1 MRDSEVNQLAGSTL
15 FRSVPRETSPLL
27 EWFARARECT
37 KRRQILSLPQIPLIF
52 MAAEVKFKSIL
63 SLIPDNPG
71 VYQFIDSYGVV
82 IYVGKA
88 KNLKKRVTS
97 YFSKNQSGKTIALL
111 RKTSDIRHIVVD
123 NESDALLLEN
133 NLIKK
138 HQPRYNILLKD
149 DKTFPWICVKN
160 EPFPRVFSTRN
171 PVRDGSVYFG
181 PYTSGLMVKTLVSF
195 IRQLYKLR
203 TCSHNL
209 TKQNI
214 DAGKFKVCLEY
225 HLGNCKAPCVG
236 KQQES
241 DYQENMDQIK
251 DILKGNISTVL
262 DHLKMT
268 MAKYSGEL
276 RFEEAQSIKEKIEIL
291 SRFKSK
297 STIVSNTI
305 RNVDVFAITQESDN
319 AYVNYLKVNEGA
331 VIQALTIEL
340 KIRAEEEKESILG
353 FAITEI
359 RQRLQSDSPEI
370 ILPFEP
376 DILLDKVKYT
386 VPKAGEKLKLLELAE
401 RNAIYYKLEQKK
413 KRMEHSPQARTG
425 KNLEKLKND
434 LHMSELP
441 AHIECF
447 DNSNIMGTNP
457 VAACVVFKN
466 ARPSKVDYRHFNIKT
481 VSGADDFSSMEEIV
495 YRRYRRIIEENQKL
509 PQLVIIDGGKGQLSS
524 AMKSIDKLGL
534 REKITVIGIAK
545 KLEEI
550 YFPGDSVPIYLDK
563 NSISLKIIQQL
574 RNEAHRFG
582 INFHR
587 DKRSSQMIKS
597 DLDQIKGIGP
607 KTKEILLKHFESA
620 ETIKN
625 ASVEELENLVGS
637 SKSKVLLD
645 YFRK

>member
-1 MRDSEVNQLAGSTL
+1 
-15 FRSVPRETSPLL
+15 
-27 EWFARARECT
+27 
-37 KRRQILSLPQIPLIF
+37 
-52 MAAEVKFKSIL
+52 MAIEAKFKSIL

-71 VYQFIDSYGVV
+71 VYQFIDSAGVV

-97 YFSKNQSGKTIALL
+97 YFSKNQSGKTVALL

-123 NESDALLLEN
+123 YESDALLLEN

-149 DKTFPWICVKN
+149 DKTFPWICIKN

-195 IRQLYKLR
+195 IRHLYKLR
-203 TCSHNL
+203 TCSLIL
-209 TKQNI
+209 TKSNI
-214 DAGKFKVCLEY
+214 EAGKFKVCLEY

-236 KQQES
+236 KQQVA
-241 DYQENMDQIK
+241 DYQENMDQIR
-251 DILKGNISTVL
+251 DILKGNISTVI
-262 DHLKMT
+262 DHLKKT
-268 MAKYSGEL
+268 MNKYSDEL
-276 RFEEAQSIKEKIEIL
+276 RFEEAQSVKEKIDIL
-291 SRFKSK
+291 SGFRSK
-297 STIVSNTI
+297 STVVSNTI

-319 AYVNYLKVNEGA
+319 AYVNYLKVIEGA
-331 VIQALTIEL
+331 VIQALTVEL
-340 KIRAEEEKESILG
+340 KIRADEEKETILG

-359 RQRLQSDSPEI
+359 RQRLSSDSPEI
-370 ILPFEP
+370 IVPFEP

-413 KRMEHSPQARTG
+413 KRMEHSPQVRTG

-434 LHMSELP
+434 LHMPYLP
-441 AHIECF
+441 VHIECF

-457 VAACVVFKN
+457 VAACVVFRN
-466 ARPSKVDYRHFNIKT
+466 AKPSKADYRHFNIKT
-481 VSGADDFSSMEEIV
+481 VTGPDDFSSMEEIV
-495 YRRYRRIIEENQKL
+495 YRRYRRMMEENQKL

-563 NSISLKIIQQL
+563 NSISLKIIQNL

-587 DKRSSQMIKS
+587 DKRSSEMIKS

-607 KTKEILLKHFESA
+607 RTKEILLKHFESVDK
-620 ETIKN
+620 IKN
-625 ASVEELENLVGS
+625 ASHEELEKLVGTA
-637 SKSKVLLD
+637 KSAVLIE
-645 YFRK
+645 YFRKDL